1 MSNGKGPKIKPR
13 GGEKKLKDSK
23 NKVLI
28 NKAYELARS
37 RKSEGRLDTKD
48 LIQSL
53 NAVKGVEISKG
64 VSASVLKGVANK
76 IANVIPVAGVAG
88 KKNKD

>member
-13 GGEKKLKDSK
+13 GGKTKTRIKKLNSGG
-23 NKVLI
+23 
-28 NKAYELARS
+28 
-37 RKSEGRLDTKD
+37 EGRLDTKD

>member
-1 MSNGKGPKIKPR
+1 MSNGKGPTIKPR

-23 NKVLI
+23 SKVLT
-28 NKAYELARS
+28 NKAYELARN

-64 VSASVLKGVANK
+64 VSASVLKGVGNK
-76 IANVIPVAGVAG
+76 IAKVIPLTG

>member
-1 MSNGKGPKIKPR
+1 MSNGKGPKIQPR
-13 GGEKKLKDSK
+13 GGKAKLELSKAKSLLAKRKESGRKD
-23 NKVLI
+23 
-28 NKAYELARS
+28 
-37 RKSEGRLDTKD
+37 TTD
-48 LIQSL
+48 LIRSL

-76 IANVIPVAGVAG
+76 IANVIPVAGIAG